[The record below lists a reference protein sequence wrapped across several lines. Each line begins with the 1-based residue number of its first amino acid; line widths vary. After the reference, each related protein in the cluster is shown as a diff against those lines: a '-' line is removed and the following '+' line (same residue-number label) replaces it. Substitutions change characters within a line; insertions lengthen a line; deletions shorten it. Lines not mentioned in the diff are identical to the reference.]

1 MVLALVLQELMVGP
15 EEFFTNRTV
24 PLFDF
29 AAHKVPVIVQ
39 RLVPF
44 ELFAALAKIFG
55 GVQFRALKNFEGIV
69 GTGQSLLQRAN
80 VSRYNGTH
88 SDWK

>member
-1 MVLALVLQELMVGP
+1 MVGP

-55 GVQFRALKNFEGIV
+55 GVQFGAL
-69 GTGQSLLQRAN
+69 
-80 VSRYNGTH
+80 
-88 SDWK
+88 

>member
-1 MVLALVLQELMVGP
+1 MLQELMVGP

-55 GVQFRALKNFEGIV
+55 GVQFRAL
-69 GTGQSLLQRAN
+69 
-80 VSRYNGTH
+80 
-88 SDWK
+88 